1 MSSLGSTWLKAG
13 GYRSAAVYFQA
24 ICGHQ
29 QRILKT
35 PIPAIV
41 KHGIR
46 DCIRSIQRGLGE
58 SKLKDAFNGLQ
69 LGNMPFS
76 TDEEPFSFDNVAHCR
91 DMALIGLW
99 FMLRESE
106 MASARECDLRL
117 RRYALAYQYT
127 RPTREDGSQK
137 DRLHAAA
144 QPRYTA
150 CACGAAPRGTCSALK
165 LTIKGLHNNR
175 CHFSLMKEAARH
187 PRRHSSKRSVG

>member
-1 MSSLGSTWLKAG
+1 
-13 GYRSAAVYFQA
+13 
-24 ICGHQ
+24 
-29 QRILKT
+29 
-35 PIPAIV
+35 
-41 KHGIR
+41 
-46 DCIRSIQRGLGE
+46 
-58 SKLKDAFNGLQ
+58 
-69 LGNMPFS
+69 MPFS

-144 QPRYTA
+144 RPRYTA
-150 CACGAAPRGTCSALK
+150 CACGTAPERHLLRLEAHYQGAAQQQMPLFPDEGGRTASKTTFIEAIRRVIARTGTALTRLGQWTRNTTFSPPRPQDLW
-165 LTIKGLHNNR
+165 
-175 CHFSLMKEAARH
+175 
-187 PRRHSSKRSVG
+187 SSDVVQFRS